1 MAYFFGGDYMTY
13 KIFTLGCKVNEYE
26 SEVMENLL
34 ENHGYFKSENPDVC
48 VVNTCTVTNT
58 ADSKSRKLIR
68 SIRRRYPKAILIV
81 AGCMIQN
88 KKDKNIDAD
97 IIIGNKHKTEIVNYL
112 DNFKDKIYA
121 VEDMDDA
128 PFEDMML
135 NNFDLTRAYIK
146 IEDGCDN
153 YCSYCIIPYVRGH
166 VRSKKHEKVIEEAL
180 ALIKSGHKEIVL
192 TGIHTGHYHDGN
204 YSFADLLKDLVKL
217 DGLKRLRISSI
228 EITEINDEVMD
239 IIKNSDVLVNHMHIP
254 LQSGCDVILKRM
266 NRKYDK
272 SYFINKIKKL
282 KEIKPDMNVT
292 TDVIVGFPGET
303 DEQFE
308 ESIDTILKIGFT
320 KIHVF
325 PYSDRE
331 GTKASYM
338 LNKIPGNVKKERVKK
353 LLGISRKLEE
363 EYMRKHIG
371 QEVSFIPEVY
381 DDGYL
386 VGHTANYL
394 MIKAKGDK
402 SLLGSEVIV
411 KISKVEYPYLLSEIK
426 IFELNR

>member
-1 MAYFFGGDYMTY
+1 MKY
-13 KIFTLGCKVNEYE
+13 KIITLGCKVNEYE

-34 ENHGYFKSENPDVC
+34 ENHGYIKSDNPDVC
-48 VVNTCTVTNT
+48 IVNTCTVTNT
-58 ADSKSRKLIR
+58 ADSKSRKMIR
-68 SIRRRYPKAILIV
+68 SLRRKYPNAILVV

-88 KKDKNIDAD
+88 KKDKLDIDAD
-97 IIIGNKHKTEIVNYL
+97 IIIGNKHKTEIVNYIE
-112 DNFKDKIYA
+112 DFRDEKIYV

-128 PFEDMML
+128 DFEDMSL

-166 VRSKKHEKVIEEAL
+166 VRSKKHEKVLEEAKS
-180 ALIKSGHKEIVL
+180 LIRNGHKEIVL

-228 EITEINDEVMD
+228 EITEINDEVLD
-239 IIKNSDVLVNHMHIP
+239 VIKNNDVLVNHMHIP
-254 LQSGCDVILKRM
+254 LQSGSDEILKQM

-272 SYFINKIKKL
+272 KYFINKIQKL
-282 KEIKPDMNVT
+282 KKIKPDMNVT

-303 DEQFE
+303 NEQFE
-308 ESIDTILKIGFT
+308 ECIETIKKIGFT
-320 KIHVF
+320 KLHVF

-338 LNKIPGNVKKERVKK
+338 PNKIDGIIKKSRVKK
-353 LLGISRKLEE
+353 LLELSKSLEM
-363 EYMRKHIG
+363 EYMSKHIG
-371 QEVSFIPEVY
+371 KEIVFIPEVY
-381 DDGYL
+381 ENGYL
-386 VGHTANYL
+386 IGHTSNYL
-394 MIKAKGDK
+394 LIKAKGDK
-402 SLLGSEVIV
+402 SFLTKEVTV
-411 KISKVEYPYLLSEIK
+411 KISKVEYPYLISDIK
-426 IFELNR
+426 DFVLNR